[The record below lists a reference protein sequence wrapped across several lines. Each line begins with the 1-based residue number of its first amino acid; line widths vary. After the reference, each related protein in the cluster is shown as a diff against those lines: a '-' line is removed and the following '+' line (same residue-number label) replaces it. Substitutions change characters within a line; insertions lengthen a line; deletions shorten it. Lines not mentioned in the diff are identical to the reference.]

1 MKSKILATVL
11 VILSVVLYTLAVINF
26 IQGDAL
32 GGIADVALACSDV
45 IIAFVVWRQELVYKF
60 TRLTAGQLI
69 DLIGLLKKGVPA
81 TLTIRKGND
90 DEEDDPDEDE
100 EQPKGLMDYAEAMRK
115 LHEDID
121 ARDAEIAHKSEYIDE
136 LAKVNSDLKQEIKE
150 HCDRADRAEK
160 DLEEH
165 KQFLRTLLPI
175 GQASEP
181 WVPQPELIKSV
192 YASAGVMKQ
201 VNEHTD
207 AENLMKLW
215 EQLKAIHKVSTAE

>member
-32 GGIADVALACSDV
+32 GGIANVALACSDV
-45 IIAFVVWRQELVYKF
+45 IIAFVVWRQAFLERVIKTVGKELF
-60 TRLTAGQLI
+60 S
-69 DLIGLLKKGVPA
+69 LLKALEKGVPA

-90 DEEDDPDEDE
+90 DEEDDPGNDEG
-100 EQPKGLMDYAEAMRK
+100 QPKGLMDYAEAMRK

-136 LAKVNSDLKQEIKE
+136 LAKVNSDLKQEMKE

-201 VNEHTD
+201 MNEHTD

-215 EQLKAIHKVSTAE
+215 EQLKAIHKVSTEE